1 MSSLLFDPKTIM
13 NRYSTAQRNLHWI
26 ILILIVLA
34 YITMEFRGE
43 FARGSAGRVFMVQ
56 SHFLLGLSILALFI
70 PRILLRFKRG
80 TPAIEP
86 ALPAWQAN
94 LSKLLHVAIYIFLF
108 AQPLLG
114 LATVWTDGKV
124 IMIPFTGIELPAL
137 LAANKELAHQLED
150 LHKLLAEIFYY
161 LVGLHVLAALY
172 HHFIR
177 KDDTLKRMT

>member
-1 MSSLLFDPKTIM
+1 M

-56 SHFLLGLSILALFI
+56 SHFWLGISILALFI

-161 LVGLHVLAALY
+161 LVGFHVLAALY

-177 KDDTLKRMT
+177 KDDTLKRMV